1 MDKLKAAII
10 GCGAICN
17 NHGNSIEE
25 ILTGELV
32 CVVDKVESKAK
43 ETAEKFGCKY
53 EVDYKKMLK
62 NNEIQVV
69 HIATPHFLHVPM
81 IMDIVKAGKDVVV
94 EKPVALNHQQSK
106 TLIENLKDFPERK
119 VIVCYQNRYNPTSI
133 KAKEI
138 IEERI
143 YGDLIGIKGLV
154 TWYRDKEYYTNS
166 DWRGSF
172 ETEGGGVLINQA
184 IHTLDLMQW
193 FGGKID
199 KIKGHVDTRI
209 LEDVIEVE
217 DTADATI
224 KFSNGAIGVFYAT
237 NCNTTN
243 SSVEIELNFEKGTLV
258 IKDGSI
264 TLHKDGEIQ
273 ILLSESVASG
283 QKNYWGMSHK
293 VLIDQYY
300 RDLID
305 DKQPEIS
312 PYNAS
317 ISLEMI
323 NGIYESN
330 KNNKYYKMKY

>member
-1 MDKLKAAII
+1 MGKLKVAII

-17 NHGNSIEE
+17 NHGDSIKE
-25 ILTGELV
+25 ILTGELI
-32 CVVDKVESKAK
+32 CVVDKVERKAK

-53 EVDYKKMLK
+53 EVDYKKMLQ

-94 EKPVALNHQQSK
+94 EKPVALNYEQSK
-106 TLIENLKDFPERK
+106 TLIEYLKGFPERK

-138 IEERI
+138 IERSI
-143 YGDLIGIKGLV
+143 YGNLLGIKGLV
-154 TWYRDKEYYTNS
+154 TWYRDKEYYANS

-209 LEDVIEVE
+209 LDDVIEVE

-224 KFSNGAIGVFYAT
+224 KFCNGAIGVFYAT
-237 NCNTTN
+237 NCNTIN
-243 SSVEIELNFEKGTLV
+243 SSVELELNFEKATLV
-258 IKDGSI
+258 IKDGSL
-264 TLHKDGEIQ
+264 TLHESGKIK
-273 ILLSESVASG
+273 ILLNENMTSG
-283 QKNYWGMSHK
+283 QKSYWGISHK
-293 VLIDQYY
+293 VLIDKYY
-300 RDLID
+300 ENLTQN
-305 DKQPEIS
+305 KQPEIS
-312 PYNAS
+312 PYDGS

-323 NGIYESN
+323 KGIYESN
-330 KNNKYYKMKY
+330 KDNQYYKMKY